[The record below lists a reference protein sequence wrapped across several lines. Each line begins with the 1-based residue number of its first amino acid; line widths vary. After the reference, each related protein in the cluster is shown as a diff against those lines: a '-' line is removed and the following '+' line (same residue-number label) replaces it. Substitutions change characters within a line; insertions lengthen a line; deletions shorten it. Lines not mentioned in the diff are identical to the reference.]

1 MPPTPRP
8 AARRLVAPLLAG
20 VLAVSA
26 LGACGAGDSG
36 GSSAADAAGGVSA
49 EDSSGAG
56 RQQLAAPSTG
66 TAPDQATSS
75 GVDQG
80 TGSTKVDAAVAE
92 RKLARRADVALQVE
106 DVARAASTLRT
117 IASRAGGLVVS
128 EEVSSD
134 PAAAGVAED
143 ADTGSSDAQSAWG
156 TVTISVPTDKL
167 DATLDE
173 VAKVGTVLSRQS
185 STEDVTAQYV
195 DTAARVETMKAS
207 VERVRALMSKA
218 DKLADVVSLEAEL
231 SRRQA
236 DLEAME
242 SQLAALDDQVTL
254 SPVTVRLSTDADA
267 LTTQEDPTGFL
278 AGLASGWDAFT
289 TSVRLLLTLLGA
301 LLPFLV
307 TAAVVVAPFALWWR
321 RRRVTVTTPTPAPP
335 VAPTA

>member
-1 MPPTPRP
+1 M
-8 AARRLVAPLLAG
+8 
-20 VLAVSA
+20 
-26 LGACGAGDSG
+26 
-36 GSSAADAAGGVSA
+36 A
-49 EDSSGAG
+49 EDSSGAT
-56 RQQLAAPSTG
+56 RQGFTAPSAAS
-66 TAPDQATSS
+66 APDQATTS
-75 GVDQG
+75 GADPKAATTNVA
-80 TGSTKVDAAVAE
+80 AAVAA
-92 RKLARRADVALQVE
+92 RKLARRADVALQVT

-134 PAAAGVAED
+134 PSAPGAAED
-143 ADTGSSDAQSAWG
+143 AEGTKASDAQAAWG
-156 TVTISVPTDKL
+156 TVTISVPTAKL

-185 STEDVTAQYV
+185 STEDVTGQYV
-195 DTAARVETMKAS
+195 DTSARVQTMKAS

-254 SPVTVRLSTDADA
+254 SPVTVRLSTDTAA
-267 LTTQEDPTGFL
+267 VTTPEDPTGFL

-289 TSVRLLLTLLGA
+289 TSVRLVLTFLGA
-301 LLPFLV
+301 LLPFAV
-307 TAAVVVAPFALWWR
+307 AAGVVVAPVVLWWR
-321 RRRVTVTTPTPAPP
+321 RRRVTVTTPTPP